1 MSERSERIHEHSDS
15 WIMRL
20 LTGAELHRSYA

>member
-1 MSERSERIHEHSDS
+1 MSERSERIHEHSDP

-20 LTGAELHRSYA
+20 FTGVDSREAFA

>member
-1 MSERSERIHEHSDS
+1 MSERSERIHEHSDP

-20 LTGAELHRSYA
+20 LTIVRPQEVFA